1 MSDKD
6 GLIMSRYRRV
16 RTACFISNPIS
27 KVFSQCFHNIGM
39 QMLRRQIAQYK
50 WGKPRCDL
58 AIEYMVVLSKGVGIA
73 LMAN

>member
-1 MSDKD
+1 
-6 GLIMSRYRRV
+6 
-16 RTACFISNPIS
+16 
-27 KVFSQCFHNIGM
+27 M